1 MKKKIIFEKE
11 KFTSKRICY
20 KNGCVNPGKYK
31 APKSKSE
38 ITSYIWF
45 CEEHIKSY
53 NKDWNYCKDMSQKEI
68 EEHIQLDTIGWRPTW
83 NFSTSRL
90 KIKKF
95 EKIFANYFEFFKKKK
110 KSIYRKNDLFNKSL
124 KILNINDKNITIDLV
139 ENKYKNLVKKYHPDK
154 NKGNKKYEEKL
165 KEINQ
170 AFGEIK
176 KQLMKNYG

>member
-1 MKKKIIFEKE
+1 MKRYLLII
-11 KFTSKRICY
+11 
-20 KNGCVNPGKYK
+20 
-31 APKSKSE
+31 
-38 ITSYIWF
+38 
-45 CEEHIKSY
+45 
-53 NKDWNYCKDMSQKEI
+53 
-68 EEHIQLDTIGWRPTW
+68 L
-83 NFSTSRL
+83 NFL
-90 KIKKF
+90 
-95 EKIFANYFEFFKKKK
+95 KKKK